1 MLSLKM
7 GSNLSC
13 YQLIKIVCYI
23 FKLLHVNFMVT
34 TEQKPTVNAPKVK
47 RMEYKPTTKESNR
60 TTKKRAREEE
70 DPWRIHVDLWKNQYS
85 IVK

>member
-34 TEQKPTVNAPKVK
+34 TEQIPIVNIQK
-47 RMEYKPTTKESNR
+47 RKRKESKYTTKGRHQTTKEE
-60 TTKKRAREEE
+60 KKR
-70 DPWRIHVDLWKNQYS
+70 
-85 IVK
+85 VKVQIEL